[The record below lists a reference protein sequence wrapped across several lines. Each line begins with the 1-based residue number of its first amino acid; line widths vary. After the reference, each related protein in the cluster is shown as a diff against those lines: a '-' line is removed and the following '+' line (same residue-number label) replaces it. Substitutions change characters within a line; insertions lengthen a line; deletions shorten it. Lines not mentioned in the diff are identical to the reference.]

1 MEEDEKYILEKDF
14 ENDTIKENIDFEN
27 SKKAL
32 ENKRNRTK
40 RKFKIS
46 SAKLPFSKT
55 SKEFRTEKINLKDF
69 TGFFNTKFNLDL
81 YKKLRETT
89 RLKLKSPKK
98 RPKLNYRR
106 GNGIPNNI
114 FERMKFL
121 GNKFSD
127 KKFIK
132 YYNKK
137 PEKKDY
143 NFDETI
149 DYFVKYS
156 KKNSELDSIMMAY
169 YFVCKEIKFDKERY
183 DNDEETKY
191 NQKPMNVYD
200 EGLAVSFGFTNLFEY
215 ILKKM
220 EIKFKH
226 IDGYCK
232 LIPKKNQSKKIKK
245 HKKLDR
251 IQSAKNFSE
260 TVVELN
266 DTVNHSWNAFYI
278 RGEWYFC
285 DCLFGSGSI
294 EQEEDLITQINLKQL
309 DINNNLYNYNSNIT
323 NGNITKNNEII
334 DTFNF
339 FYFMVP
345 PELLII
351 THRPIDDTWQF
362 IPKTLSFKEFY
373 NNKVIKYAEFHKNIY
388 KYQVKL
394 ITHLEPFISTSTKE
408 KLKIKIKVPKHVI
421 EANLF
426 YSLGNTKISE
436 VKFVYDEQKDI
447 YTLEP
452 IFPQKGEYILK
463 INARSLESTDLLY
476 YPLLDYVIKIDT
488 FFQVNSSSNFMA
500 QKELKSRE
508 KRKIEE
514 ILPKLNKNQSSQ
526 KIFTPKIVTDYSKIF
541 PPKTFKRI
549 CYDNEDFRII
559 EPRSNLLKKGAI
571 SKFKISVKGA
581 DSVSILDGNHMIFLK
596 RHEDGIFTGQRGI
609 ETNNVSLCCSKGKN
623 VFTELF
629 KFKVLTVIRV
639 LSAKPMGKRKKI
651 KAFK

>member
-1 MEEDEKYILEKDF
+1 MEENKKNIFEKNLENETVKD
-14 ENDTIKENIDFEN
+14 NIDIGNIKSEII
-27 SKKAL
+27 
-32 ENKRNRTK
+32 NKRSKSK

-46 SAKLPFSKT
+46 SAKLPLNKT
-55 SKEFRTEKINLKDF
+55 SKEFKSENINLKDF
-69 TGFFNTKFNLDL
+69 TGFFNRKFNLDL
-81 YKKLRETT
+81 YKTLRENI
-89 RLKLKSPKK
+89 RLKIKSPKK

-121 GNKFSD
+121 GKKFSD

-149 DYFVKYS
+149 DYLIKYS
-156 KKNSELDSIMMAY
+156 KNNSQLDSIMMAF

-191 NQKPMNVYD
+191 NQKPMSVYD
-200 EGLAVSFGFTNLFEY
+200 EGLAVSSGFTNLFEY

-232 LIPKKNQSKKIKK
+232 LVPKKNQIKKVKKRKKIN
-245 HKKLDR
+245 R
-251 IQSAKNFSE
+251 VQSAKYFKE
-260 TVVELN
+260 TVDELN
-266 DTVNHSWNAFYI
+266 DSVNHSWTAFYI
-278 RGEWYFC
+278 RGQWYFC

-309 DINNNLYNYNSNIT
+309 DINSNLYNYNSNIT
-323 NGNITKNNEII
+323 NGNITKNNEIP

-339 FYFMVP
+339 FYFMIP

-362 IPKTLSFKEFY
+362 IPKILTFKEFY
-373 NNKVIKYAEFHKNIY
+373 NNRLIKYGEFHKNVY
-388 KYQVKL
+388 KYKVKL
-394 ITHLEPFISTSTKE
+394 ISHLEPFISITTKE
-408 KLKIKIKVPKHVI
+408 KLKIKLKVPKHVI

-436 VKFVYDEQKDI
+436 VKFVYDEPNDI

-476 YPLLDYVIKIDT
+476 WPLLDYVIKIDT
-488 FFQVNSSSNFMA
+488 FFQVNSSTNFIS
-500 QKELKSRE
+500 QKESKSNE
-508 KRKIEE
+508 KRKVEE
-514 ILPKLNKNQSSQ
+514 LLPKLNKNSGSK

-541 PPKTFKRI
+541 PPKTFKKI

-559 EPRSNLLKKGAI
+559 EPRSNLLKKGVV

-581 DSVSILDGNHMIFLK
+581 VSVSILDGNHMTFLK
-596 RHEDGIFTGQRGI
+596 RHEDGIFTGQREI
-609 ETNNVSLCCSKGKN
+609 ETNNVSLCCLRGKN
-623 VFTELF
+623 VFTELY
-629 KFKVLTVIRV
+629 KFKVLTEIRV
-639 LSAKPMGKRKKI
+639 LSAKPMRKRKKI
-651 KAFK
+651 IGFK